1 MSENQQENEV
11 KFLLSDIQI
20 FQTRLITAGAVLH
33 ARRVHEINLR
43 FDTPDLA
50 LTNAH
55 RVLRLRED
63 TRARLTYKGPADP
76 TAAIASRKEIEFEV
90 SSFSEARDFLL
101 ALGYH
106 VSVSYEKFRTTYQW
120 SGTEIDLDEMP
131 YGNFC
136 EIEGRDETS
145 IKSVSQ
151 SLGLSW
157 ETRSLE
163 SYMML
168 FDRVKS
174 ALELKFNDLTFE
186 NFSKIPVS
194 PELLGLKPADK
205 K

>member
-11 KFLLSDIQI
+11 KFLLSNIKTFESHLIQ
-20 FQTRLITAGAVLH
+20 AGATLH
-33 ARRVHEINLR
+33 APRVHEINLR

-50 LTNAH
+50 LTAAH

-76 TAAIASRKEIEFEV
+76 AAAIASRKEIEFEV
-90 SSFSEARDFLL
+90 SNFSDARDFLL

-106 VSVSYEKFRTTYQW
+106 VSVSYEKFRTTYLLE
-120 SGTEIDLDEMP
+120 GTEVDLDEMP

-136 EIEGRDETS
+136 EIEGRGEAA
-145 IKSVSQ
+145 IRIVSQ
-151 SLGLSW
+151 KLGLTW
-157 ETRSLE
+157 ESRSLE

-174 ALELKFNDLTFE
+174 SLDLKFNDLTFE
-186 NFSKIPVS
+186 NFSKIFVS
-194 PELLGLKPADK
+194 PVTLGLKPAE
-205 K
+205 